1 MLNLARSRSPL
12 RVDRRRARAS
22 WALGHRVALALGW
35 SGSCPAYT
43 YYKYTHWWCPGEAKS
58 SGQNQER
65 STCRRTRSTRSTR
78 STRTSTRARTRSTRS
93 TRASTHAATPFVLV
107 VPCAAASRRVASR
120 PHVFSGQ
127 VQRGERRR
135 RRRLTSCPGRVQRGE
150 RRSLGGSCR
159 FVEVERVSGDFY
171 SSEQGRGKRL
181 VIHTWPRKCGPG
193 DADVGRE
200 REGLRSPPHRA
211 HPHVAH

>member
-1 MLNLARSRSPL
+1 MFLSTSAQSS
-12 RVDRRRARAS
+12 AC
-22 WALGHRVALALGW
+22 W

-43 YYKYTHWWCPGEAKS
+43 YYKYTHRGGVPGLP
-58 SGQNQER
+58 GVGGNQER
-65 STCRRTRSTRSTR
+65 STCRRTRARSTRTTTRAHKSTR

-159 FVEVERVSGDFY
+159 FVEVEMVSGDFSSSQTTFS

-200 REGLRSPPHRA
+200 REGLRSPPHRRWRA
-211 HPHVAH
+211 DHP

>member
-1 MLNLARSRSPL
+1 MSGVHVQVRALVVSRGCQE
-12 RVDRRRARAS
+12 
-22 WALGHRVALALGW
+22 LGG
-35 SGSCPAYT
+35 
-43 YYKYTHWWCPGEAKS
+43 
-58 SGQNQER
+58 NQER
-65 STCRRTRSTRSTR
+65 STCRRTRARSTYKGTHTR
-78 STRTSTRARTRSTRS
+78 MTQLTYKYKGTQKHTHTQHTQHTYKVDLRDAPSTSTRSTRS

-171 SSEQGRGKRL
+171 SSQTTFSSSEQVL
-181 VIHTWPRKCGPG
+181 
-193 DADVGRE
+193 
-200 REGLRSPPHRA
+200 
-211 HPHVAH
+211 

>member
-1 MLNLARSRSPL
+1 M
-12 RVDRRRARAS
+12 
-22 WALGHRVALALGW
+22 
-35 SGSCPAYT
+35 
-43 YYKYTHWWCPGEAKS
+43 PGV
-58 SGQNQER
+58 GGNQER
-65 STCRRTRSTRSTR
+65 STCRRTRARSTYKGTHTR
-78 STRTSTRARTRSTRS
+78 MTQHTYKYKGTQKHTQHTRMTQHTQHTYKVDLRDAPSTRTRSTRSTRS

-159 FVEVERVSGDFY
+159 FVEVEMVSGDFSSSQTTFS

-200 REGLRSPPHRA
+200 REGLRSPPHRRWRA
-211 HPHVAH
+211 DHP